1 MLGNETTRQQKISRL
16 LQKDLGEI
24 FREEGRSHYHGVLI
38 SVTKVYISRDL
49 GLARVYLSLF
59 GKDRE
64 KIFENIE
71 GRAHEF
77 RGRLGNLVRHQLR
90 VVPNLEFFFDD
101 SLDYVENI
109 ERLLKN

>member
-1 MLGNETTRQQKISRL
+1 MLANESTRQQKIARL

-38 SVTKVYISRDL
+38 SVTRVSVSRDL

-64 KIFENIE
+64 QVFESI
-71 GRAHEF
+71 GTRAHEF

-90 VVPNLEFFFDD
+90 VVPNLEFIYDD

-109 ERLLKN
+109 DRLLKQ